1 MVVSRFKPADQRNG
15 YQIESIGNVI
25 ESSRNLTITSF
36 TTTQKDNI
44 ADLVARDLASDELDK
59 VYGTINDDGSYTQKP
74 ITTTKYS
81 TVAIVKL

>member
-1 MVVSRFKPADQRNG
+1 MLRFKPSTQRHG
-15 YQIESIGNVI
+15 YSIESIGKVF
-25 ESSRNLTITSF
+25 EASRNLTITSF
-36 TTTQKDNI
+36 TTTQKDNV

-59 VYGTINDDGSYTQKP
+59 VYGTINEDGSCSQKP